1 MNKTVLLVED
11 ERRLR
16 EIVSDYFRNEGFEVI
31 EAEDGKK
38 ALELFAEHEIDLIM
52 LDIMLPEIDGWS
64 VCRRIRKE
72 SAVPIIMLTARSD
85 EDDTL
90 LGFELGADEYVT
102 KPFSPK
108 VLVARAKTL
117 LKRADGAVGVA
128 EENAMSLA
136 GIEVNRL
143 SRTVLVDGEEIILTH
158 KEFELLVYLM
168 ENKGIVLSR
177 QHLLDQLWGYD
188 YYGDDRTVDTI
199 LKKLRNKL
207 EIKRSISV
215 LLFELVINLKNNL
228 ERFV

>member
-31 EAEDGKK
+31 EAEDGKI

-117 LKRADGAVGVA
+117 LKRADGVVGVA

-188 YYGDDRTVDTI
+188 YYGDDRTVDTHI
-199 LKKLRNKL
+199 KKLRN
-207 EIKRSISV
+207 
-215 LLFELVINLKNNL
+215 
-228 ERFV
+228 

>member
-38 ALELFAEHEIDLIM
+38 ALELFAEHTIDLIM

-117 LKRADGAVGVA
+117 LKRADGAVGVS
-128 EENAMSLA
+128 EENTMSLA

-188 YYGDDRTVDTI
+188 YYGDDRTVDTHI
-199 LKKLRNKL
+199 KKLRNKL
-207 EIKRSISV
+207 GDKAKHIGTVIRVGYK
-215 LLFELVINLKNNL
+215 FE
-228 ERFV
+228 E

>member
-72 SAVPIIMLTARSD
+72 SAVPIIMPTARSD

-117 LKRADGAVGVA
+117 LKRADGVVGVA

-188 YYGDDRTVDTI
+188 YYGDDRTVDTHI
-199 LKKLRNKL
+199 KNY
-207 EIKRSISV
+207 EIS
-215 LLFELVINLKNNL
+215 
-228 ERFV
+228 

>member
-31 EAEDGKK
+31 EAEDGKI

-117 LKRADGAVGVA
+117 LKRADGVVGVA

-143 SRTVLVDGEEIILTH
+143 SRTVLVDGEEIVLTH

-188 YYGDDRTVDTI
+188 YYGDDRTVDTHI
-199 LKKLRNKL
+199 KKTTK
-207 EIKRSISV
+207 
-215 LLFELVINLKNNL
+215 
-228 ERFV
+228 

>member
-117 LKRADGAVGVA
+117 LKRAEGAVGVA
-128 EENAMSLA
+128 EENAMSLV

-188 YYGDDRTVDTI
+188 YYGDDRTVDTHI
-199 LKKLRNKL
+199 KKLRNKL
-207 EIKRSISV
+207 GDKAKHIGTVIRVGYK
-215 LLFELVINLKNNL
+215 FE
-228 ERFV
+228 E

>member
-72 SAVPIIMLTARSD
+72 SEVPIIMLTARSD

-168 ENKGIVLSR
+168 ENRGIVLSR

-188 YYGDDRTVDTI
+188 YYGDDRTVDTHI
-199 LKKLRNKL
+199 KKLRNKL
-207 EIKRSISV
+207 GDKAKHIGTVIRVGYK
-215 LLFELVINLKNNL
+215 FE
-228 ERFV
+228 E

>member
-31 EAEDGKK
+31 EAEDGIK

-117 LKRADGAVGVA
+117 LKRADGAVGVT

-188 YYGDDRTVDTI
+188 YYGDDRTVDTHI
-199 LKKLRNKL
+199 KKLRNKL
-207 EIKRSISV
+207 GDKAKHIGTVIRVGYK
-215 LLFELVINLKNNL
+215 FE
-228 ERFV
+228 E

>member
-117 LKRADGAVGVA
+117 LKRADGVVGVA

-143 SRTVLVDGEEIILTH
+143 SRTVLVNGEEIILTH

-188 YYGDDRTVDTI
+188 YYGDDRTVDTHI
-199 LKKLRNKL
+199 KKLRNKL
-207 EIKRSISV
+207 GDKAKHIGTVIRVGYK
-215 LLFELVINLKNNL
+215 FE
-228 ERFV
+228 E

>member
-117 LKRADGAVGVA
+117 LKRADGVVGVA
-128 EENAMSLA
+128 EENAMSLS

-188 YYGDDRTVDTI
+188 YYGDDRTVDTHI
-199 LKKLRNKL
+199 KKLRNKL
-207 EIKRSISV
+207 GDKAKHIGTVIRVGYK
-215 LLFELVINLKNNL
+215 FE
-228 ERFV
+228 E

>member
-16 EIVSDYFRNEGFEVI
+16 EIVSDYFRSEGFEVV
-31 EAEDGKK
+31 EAEDGKQ
-38 ALELFAEHEIDLIM
+38 ALQLFAEHTIDLII

-117 LKRADGAVGVA
+117 LKRAEGVVGQA
-128 EENAMSLA
+128 EENTLSIA
-136 GIEVNRL
+136 GIDVNRL
-143 SRTVLVDGEEIILTH
+143 SRTVMVDGEEIVLTH
-158 KEFELLVYLM
+158 KEFELLLYLM
-168 ENKGIVLSR
+168 ENRGIVLSR

-188 YYGDDRTVDTI
+188 YFGDDRTVDTHI
-199 LKKLRNKL
+199 KKLRNKL
-207 EIKRSISV
+207 GEKAKHIGTVIRVGYK
-215 LLFELVINLKNNL
+215 FE
-228 ERFV
+228 E

>member
-38 ALELFAEHEIDLIM
+38 ALELFAEHEIGLIM

-188 YYGDDRTVDTI
+188 YYGDDRTVDTHI
-199 LKKLRNKL
+199 KKLRNKL
-207 EIKRSISV
+207 GDKAKHIGTVIRVGYK
-215 LLFELVINLKNNL
+215 FE
-228 ERFV
+228 E

>member
-117 LKRADGAVGVA
+117 LKRADGAVGVT

-143 SRTVLVDGEEIILTH
+143 SRTVLVEGEEIILTH

-188 YYGDDRTVDTI
+188 YYGDDRTVDTHI
-199 LKKLRNKL
+199 KKLRNKL
-207 EIKRSISV
+207 GDRAKHIGTVIRVGYK
-215 LLFELVINLKNNL
+215 FE
-228 ERFV
+228 E

>member
-188 YYGDDRTVDTI
+188 YYGC
-199 LKKLRNKL
+199 
-207 EIKRSISV
+207 
-215 LLFELVINLKNNL
+215 LLYTS
-228 ERFV
+228 

>member
-117 LKRADGAVGVA
+117 LKRADGVVGVA

-168 ENKGIVLSR
+168 EDKGIVLSR

-188 YYGDDRTVDTI
+188 YYGDDRTVDTHI
-199 LKKLRNKL
+199 KKLRNKL
-207 EIKRSISV
+207 GDKAKHIGTVIRVGYK
-215 LLFELVINLKNNL
+215 FE
-228 ERFV
+228 E

>member
-117 LKRADGAVGVA
+117 LKRADGVVGVA
-128 EENAMSLA
+128 KENAMSLA

-188 YYGDDRTVDTI
+188 YYGDDRTVDTHI
-199 LKKLRNKL
+199 KKLRNKL
-207 EIKRSISV
+207 GDKAKHIGTVIRVGYK
-215 LLFELVINLKNNL
+215 FE
-228 ERFV
+228 E

>member
-11 ERRLR
+11 EKRLR

-38 ALELFAEHEIDLIM
+38 ALERFDEHAVDLII

-64 VCRRIRKE
+64 VCRRVRKE

-108 VLVARAKTL
+108 ILVARAKTL
-117 LKRADGAVGVA
+117 LKRADGALGQA
-128 EENAMSLA
+128 EENTLSLA
-136 GIEVNRL
+136 GIDVNRL
-143 SRTVLVDGEEIILTH
+143 SRTVMVDDEEITLTH

-188 YYGDDRTVDTI
+188 YFGDDRTVDTHI
-199 LKKLRNKL
+199 KKLRNKL
-207 EIKRSISV
+207 GDKATHIGTVIRVGYK
-215 LLFELVINLKNNL
+215 FE
-228 ERFV
+228 E

>member
-188 YYGDDRTVDTI
+188 YYGDDRTVDTHI
-199 LKKLRNKL
+199 KKLRSKL
-207 EIKRSISV
+207 GDKAKHIGTVIRVGYK
-215 LLFELVINLKNNL
+215 FE
-228 ERFV
+228 E

>member
-117 LKRADGAVGVA
+117 LKRADGVVGVA

-158 KEFELLVYLM
+158 KEFERLVYLM

-188 YYGDDRTVDTI
+188 YYGDDRTVDTHI
-199 LKKLRNKL
+199 KKLRNKL
-207 EIKRSISV
+207 GDKAKHIGTVIRVGYK
-215 LLFELVINLKNNL
+215 FE
-228 ERFV
+228 E

>member
-117 LKRADGAVGVA
+117 LKRADGVVGVA
-128 EENAMSLA
+128 EENTMSLA

-188 YYGDDRTVDTI
+188 YYGDDRTVDTHI
-199 LKKLRNKL
+199 KKLRNKL
-207 EIKRSISV
+207 GDKAKHIGTVIRVGYK
-215 LLFELVINLKNNL
+215 FE
-228 ERFV
+228 E

>member
-31 EAEDGKK
+31 EAEDGKI

-117 LKRADGAVGVA
+117 LKRADGVVGLA

-188 YYGDDRTVDTI
+188 YYGDDRTVDTHI
-199 LKKLRNKL
+199 KKLRNKL
-207 EIKRSISV
+207 GDKAKHIGTVIRVGYK
-215 LLFELVINLKNNL
+215 FE
-228 ERFV
+228 E

>member
-31 EAEDGKK
+31 EAEDGKI

-117 LKRADGAVGVA
+117 LKRADGVVGVA

-143 SRTVLVDGEEIILTH
+143 SRTVLVNGEEIILTH

-188 YYGDDRTVDTI
+188 YYGDDRTVDTHI
-199 LKKLRNKL
+199 KKLRNKL
-207 EIKRSISV
+207 GDKAKHIGTVIRVGYK
-215 LLFELVINLKNNL
+215 FE
-228 ERFV
+228 E

>member
-1 MNKTVLLVED
+1 MKTKED
-11 ERRLR
+11 YRDCILFYRLGDFY
-16 EIVSDYFRNEGFEVI
+16 EMYFRNEGFEVI

-188 YYGDDRTVDTI
+188 YYGDDRTVDTHI
-199 LKKLRNKL
+199 KKLRNKL
-207 EIKRSISV
+207 GDKAKHIGTVIRVGYK
-215 LLFELVINLKNNL
+215 FE
-228 ERFV
+228 E

>member
-16 EIVSDYFRNEGFEVI
+16 EVVSDYFRNEGFEVI

-188 YYGDDRTVDTI
+188 YYGDDRTVDTHI
-199 LKKLRNKL
+199 KKLRNKL
-207 EIKRSISV
+207 GDKAKHIGTVIRVGYK
-215 LLFELVINLKNNL
+215 FE
-228 ERFV
+228 E

>member
-117 LKRADGAVGVA
+117 LKRADGVVGVA
-128 EENAMSLA
+128 EENAMTLA

-188 YYGDDRTVDTI
+188 YYGDDRTVDTHI
-199 LKKLRNKL
+199 KKLRNKL
-207 EIKRSISV
+207 GDKAKHIGTVIRVGYK
-215 LLFELVINLKNNL
+215 FE
-228 ERFV
+228 E

>member
-143 SRTVLVDGEEIILTH
+143 SRTVLVDEEEIILTH

-188 YYGDDRTVDTI
+188 YYGDDRTVDTHI
-199 LKKLRNKL
+199 KKLRNKL
-207 EIKRSISV
+207 GDKAKHIGTVIRVGYK
-215 LLFELVINLKNNL
+215 FE
-228 ERFV
+228 E

>member
-117 LKRADGAVGVA
+117 LKRADGVIGVA

-188 YYGDDRTVDTI
+188 YYGDDRTVDTHI
-199 LKKLRNKL
+199 KKLRNKL
-207 EIKRSISV
+207 GDKAKHIGTVIRVGYK
-215 LLFELVINLKNNL
+215 FE
-228 ERFV
+228 E

>member
-31 EAEDGKK
+31 EAEDGKQ
-38 ALELFAEHEIDLIM
+38 ALELFADHTVDLII

-64 VCRRIRKE
+64 VCRRVRKE

-108 VLVARAKTL
+108 ILVARAKTL
-117 LKRADGAVGVA
+117 LKRADGAVGQA
-128 EENAMSLA
+128 EENLLSFA
-136 GIEVNRL
+136 GIDVNRL
-143 SRTVLVDGEEIILTH
+143 SRTVTVDGEEVILTH

-188 YYGDDRTVDTI
+188 YFGDDRTVDTHI
-199 LKKLRNKL
+199 KKLRNKL
-207 EIKRSISV
+207 GAKATHINTVIRVGYK
-215 LLFELVINLKNNL
+215 FE
-228 ERFV
+228 E

>member
-1 MNKTVLLVED
+1 
-11 ERRLR
+11 
-16 EIVSDYFRNEGFEVI
+16 
-31 EAEDGKK
+31 
-38 ALELFAEHEIDLIM
+38 
-52 LDIMLPEIDGWS
+52 MLPEIDGWS

-188 YYGDDRTVDTI
+188 YYGDDRTVDTHI
-199 LKKLRNKL
+199 KKLRNKL

>member
-117 LKRADGAVGVA
+117 LKRADGVVGVA

-143 SRTVLVDGEEIILTH
+143 SRTVLVEGEEIILTH

-188 YYGDDRTVDTI
+188 YYGDDRTVDTHI
-199 LKKLRNKL
+199 KKLRNKL
-207 EIKRSISV
+207 GDKAKHIGTVIRVGYK
-215 LLFELVINLKNNL
+215 FE
-228 ERFV
+228 E

>member
-31 EAEDGKK
+31 EAEDGKT
-38 ALELFAEHEIDLIM
+38 LELFAEHEIDLIM

-117 LKRADGAVGVA
+117 LKRGWC
-128 EENAMSLA
+128 EE
-136 GIEVNRL
+136 
-143 SRTVLVDGEEIILTH
+143 
-158 KEFELLVYLM
+158 
-168 ENKGIVLSR
+168 
-177 QHLLDQLWGYD
+177 
-188 YYGDDRTVDTI
+188 
-199 LKKLRNKL
+199 
-207 EIKRSISV
+207 
-215 LLFELVINLKNNL
+215 
-228 ERFV
+228 

>member
-1 MNKTVLLVED
+1 ME
-11 ERRLR
+11 
-16 EIVSDYFRNEGFEVI
+16 
-31 EAEDGKK
+31 K

-128 EENAMSLA
+128 EENAMSF
-136 GIEVNRL
+136 
-143 SRTVLVDGEEIILTH
+143 S
-158 KEFELLVYLM
+158 
-168 ENKGIVLSR
+168 
-177 QHLLDQLWGYD
+177 
-188 YYGDDRTVDTI
+188 
-199 LKKLRNKL
+199 
-207 EIKRSISV
+207 
-215 LLFELVINLKNNL
+215 
-228 ERFV
+228 

>member
-11 ERRLR
+11 ERILR

-188 YYGDDRTVDTI
+188 YYGDDRTVDTHI
-199 LKKLRNKL
+199 KKLRNKL
-207 EIKRSISV
+207 GDKAKHIGTVIRVGYK
-215 LLFELVINLKNNL
+215 FE
-228 ERFV
+228 E

>member
-38 ALELFAEHEIDLIM
+38 ALELFAEHTIDLIM

-188 YYGDDRTVDTI
+188 YYGDDRTVDTHI
-199 LKKLRNKL
+199 KKLRNKL
-207 EIKRSISV
+207 GDKAKHIGTVIRVGYK
-215 LLFELVINLKNNL
+215 FE
-228 ERFV
+228 E

>member
-1 MNKTVLLVED
+1 
-11 ERRLR
+11 
-16 EIVSDYFRNEGFEVI
+16 
-31 EAEDGKK
+31 
-38 ALELFAEHEIDLIM
+38 M

-117 LKRADGAVGVA
+117 LKRADGVVGVA

-136 GIEVNRL
+136 E
-143 SRTVLVDGEEIILTH
+143 
-158 KEFELLVYLM
+158 
-168 ENKGIVLSR
+168 
-177 QHLLDQLWGYD
+177 
-188 YYGDDRTVDTI
+188 
-199 LKKLRNKL
+199 
-207 EIKRSISV
+207 
-215 LLFELVINLKNNL
+215 
-228 ERFV
+228 